1 MSAMSPTGPFS
12 FSIDL
17 PVRSDWANVDL
28 LRTSVQN
35 CFTAVF
41 SDIDGCQALAMVT
54 GELLENAIKYG
65 DWTASAGD
73 GGAFRLRVWGES
85 GRGGHEAHSAH
96 VSVESPVKPD
106 GEHVADLLAT
116 LQWIGS
122 FPSAREAYRAKLLEI
137 AADTGDTL
145 RSRLGLV
152 RIAYEGNCTLH
163 AELHGNVLRVTADSL
178 F

>member
-1 MSAMSPTGPFS
+1 MTFS

-65 DWTASAGD
+65 DWSGDD
-73 GGAFRLRVWGES
+73 GGAFRLRVWGEGARS
-85 GRGGHEAHSAH
+85 NPGGRSAH
-96 VSVESPVKPD
+96 VCVENPVKTDDP
-106 GEHVADLLAT
+106 HVSDMLAT
-116 LQWIGS
+116 LTWINS
-122 FPSAREAYRAKLLEI
+122 FATAKEAYRAKLLEI
-137 AADTGDTL
+137 AASRDEMSP
-145 RSRLGLV
+145 SRLGLV
-152 RIAYEGNCTLH
+152 RIAYEGNCTLS
-163 AELHGNVLRVTADSL
+163 AEIHGNVLKVTADSV